1 MEEFLRAAL
10 KKKRPEDRMKIFRE
24 WRRSCLRKIL
34 NREPTDQELEDEI
47 KMIRETKFGDP
58 YQAEDW
64 AYLLRDFVP
73 VFHKEN
79 RIKKARLAAT
89 KRHSKKK

>member
-1 MEEFLRAAL
+1 
-10 KKKRPEDRMKIFRE
+10 
-24 WRRSCLRKIL
+24 
-34 NREPTDQELEDEI
+34 
-47 KMIRETKFGDP
+47 MIRETKFGDP